1 MSATTKPISH
11 RQLYSPPPR
20 FFFGPHA
27 RLSTAHSRILQQRF
41 ANCSRAPGCRD
52 ANARGVS
59 ELKDRPLHALLFS
72 SMSCQSQSF
81 LPKEEQWERKRGG
94 GGGAGKDVTAKPRV
108 VVVAAALPF
117 LIITKHPLLRFI
129 HPPVHL
135 STSWD
140 DDGPRTSLFFS
151 SPPPRLLFFFT
162 PPLSLPRDKT
172 GLMIPHPAHG
182 SSKTQSINRKA
193 RLLAL
198 HREGGT
204 SPQ

>member
-94 GGGAGKDVTAKPRV
+94 GGGK
-108 VVVAAALPF
+108 
-117 LIITKHPLLRFI
+117 
-129 HPPVHL
+129 
-135 STSWD
+135 TSQ
-140 DDGPRTSLFFS
+140 PSPESSS
-151 SPPPRLLFFFT
+151 SPPPSLSSSSPNTLFCDSSTHPSICQPVGMMTALAQAYFFLLLLLVFSSS
-162 PPLSLPRDKT
+162 SLPPSLYQGT
-172 GLMIPHPAHG
+172 
-182 SSKTQSINRKA
+182 
-193 RLLAL
+193 RLA
-198 HREGGT
+198 
-204 SPQ
+204 